1 MMRSGKVLYKIG
13 SVIFCMIAALS
24 SVRMGMCTEFYVSPS
39 GNDAWN
45 GTLSKPFATIERARD
60 AIRQLRRGQGSLKE
74 PVTVYLRKGTYF
86 LKSPL
91 LLGTEDSGTKDAPI
105 TYTAFPG
112 EDVTISGGRVIE
124 GFVPA
129 QANGHDLLA
138 VYIPDVKEGKWN
150 FAQLFANNRRLKR
163 TRLPKKGYYRIRDLA
178 GVPLDVQ
185 CGIGRDKFTYEGNN
199 IELWKNLSDVD
210 IVALHFWVESRMPIK
225 AVDESTHT
233 VELAKKSVFRLT
245 EDFQHQGARYFVENV
260 FEALDTPGHWYLDRS
275 EGKLY
280 YYPHIGE
287 DVKRERFVAP
297 VLSQL
302 VRVVGGAE
310 SNKSVEYVNFA
321 NLRFA
326 HTEWK
331 LPENSAGAPQA
342 AYIVPGA
349 IYFENAKN
357 CSVTNCEIAHIGTY
371 AIEVGGGCERISI
384 ERNLI
389 FDLGAGGVKINAGSK
404 RTTVADNDIGDGGK
418 IFMSAVGVW
427 IADSPG
433 NIVVNNHIHDLN
445 YTGVSVGWVWGYG
458 NSDARDNI
466 IEYNHIHHVG
476 REVLSDL
483 AGIYLLGIQPG
494 TVIRNNLIHDCM
506 SATYGGWGIY
516 TDEGSSYILIENNIV
531 YRTKTGGFHQH
542 YGRENIIRNNIFAF
556 AVIHQLQRTRLEE
569 HKVFTFEHNIVYY
582 DKGALLGGYWSDH
595 KHVMDYNVY
604 WDASGNPVTF
614 AGMSFEDWKKNGHDQ
629 HSIIADPKF
638 VNPKKF
644 DFRLQPDSPALALGF
659 KQIDMSNVGPR
670 FRVGPR

>member
-1 MMRSGKVLYKIG
+1 MVFKIG
-13 SVIFCMIAALS
+13 SVAVLCIIAVLS
-24 SVRMGMCTEFYVSPS
+24 SAGVGMCTEFYVSPS
-39 GNDAWN
+39 GNDAWS

-60 AIRQLRRGQGSLKE
+60 AIQQLKQNQGGLKK
-74 PVTVYLRKGTYF
+74 PVTVYLRNGTYF

-91 LLGTEDSGTKDAPI
+91 LLGPEDSGTKDAPI

-112 EDVTISGGRVIE
+112 EKAIISGGRVIE

-129 QANGHDLLA
+129 QANGRDLFA
-138 VYIPDVKEGKWN
+138 VYIPDVKDGKWN
-150 FAQLFANNRRLKR
+150 FAQLFANNRRLAR
-163 TRLPKKGYYRIRDLA
+163 TRLPKKGYYRVRDLA
-178 GVPLDVQ
+178 GVPFDVQ
-185 CGIGRDKFTYEGNN
+185 WNFGQDKFTYDDSD
-199 IELWKNLSDVD
+199 IKCWKNLSDVD
-210 IVALHFWVESRMPIK
+210 VVALHFWVESRMPIK
-225 AVDESTHT
+225 AVNEVTHI
-233 VELAKKSVFRLT
+233 VELAKKSIFRLT

-260 FEALDTPGHWYLDRS
+260 FEALNAPGQWYLNRS

-297 VLSQL
+297 VLDQL
-302 VRVVGGAE
+302 VKAVGDAK

-331 LPENSAGAPQA
+331 LPQDKAGAAQA
-342 AYIVPGA
+342 AHIVPGA
-349 IYFENAKN
+349 IYFERAKN

-371 AIEVGGGCERISI
+371 AIEVGSGCEEIRI
-384 ERNLI
+384 EKNRLV
-389 FDLGAGGVKINAGSK
+389 DLGAGGVKVNTGSK
-404 RTTVADNDIGDGGK
+404 RTIVTDNDIGDGGK

-427 IADSPG
+427 IANSPG
-433 NIVVNNHIHDLN
+433 NVVAYNHIHDLN

-458 NSDARDNI
+458 ASEARDNI

-483 AGIYLLGIQPG
+483 AGIYSLGIQPG
-494 TVIRNNLIHDCM
+494 TVERNNLIHDCM

-516 TDEGSSYILIENNIV
+516 TDEGSSHILIENNIV

-556 AVIHQLQRTRLEE
+556 AVQHQLQRTRLEE
-569 HKVFTFEHNIVYY
+569 HKVFTFERNIVYY
-582 DKGALLGGYWSDH
+582 DNGALLGGNWSDH
-595 KHVMDYNVY
+595 KHVMDHNVY
-604 WDASGNPVTF
+604 WDASGTPVTF
-614 AGMSFEDWKKNGHDQ
+614 AGMSFEDWKKNGHDL
-629 HSIIADPKF
+629 HSVIADPKF

-644 DFRLQPDSPALALGF
+644 DFRLKPDSPALALGF
-659 KQIDMSNVGPR
+659 KQIDISGVGPR
-670 FRVGPR
+670 VPVGPQ